1 MNRKNL
7 VIRQKTKIAQK
18 LPRDLDHKV
27 ANFHRFIIGMRKRNQ
42 YPLSCIGNM
51 DETPLN
57 FDMVAG
63 RTVDIKDAKTV
74 QVRGTG
80 HEKSRFTVVL
90 LCMADGTK
98 LKPMVIFKRKTK
110 PKINFPSGV
119 FVHFHEKGWIDENGV
134 KLWIENVWNRRPG
147 ERSLLVWDMFRSHI
161 TENSKARLSRTNTDI
176 AVIPGGLTSLLQP
189 LDVSLNKPFKGNV
202 REEWNNWM
210 LNGEKSFTK
219 GGTMRAASLDVLC
232 EFVIKA
238 WGNVKKES
246 VVKSFK
252 KCGISNAI
260 DGTEDE
266 LLYES
271 EDEFEVDSPD
281 SDWDPYDE
289 TVNDDVY
296 DELFASDDDDSSSFE
311 GF

>member
-1 MNRKNL
+1 
-7 VIRQKTKIAQK
+7 
-18 LPRDLDHKV
+18 
-27 ANFHRFIIGMRKRNQ
+27 
-42 YPLSCIGNM
+42 
-51 DETPLN
+51 
-57 FDMVAG
+57 
-63 RTVDIKDAKTV
+63 
-74 QVRGTG
+74 
-80 HEKSRFTVVL
+80 
-90 LCMADGTK
+90 
-98 LKPMVIFKRKTK
+98 
-110 PKINFPSGV
+110 
-119 FVHFHEKGWIDENGV
+119 
-134 KLWIENVWNRRPG
+134 
-147 ERSLLVWDMFRSHI
+147 MFRSHI
-161 TENSKARLSRTNTDI
+161 TENSKARLSRTNMDI

-252 KCGISNAI
+252 KCGISNAM

-271 EDEFEVDSPD
+271 EDEAEVDSPD